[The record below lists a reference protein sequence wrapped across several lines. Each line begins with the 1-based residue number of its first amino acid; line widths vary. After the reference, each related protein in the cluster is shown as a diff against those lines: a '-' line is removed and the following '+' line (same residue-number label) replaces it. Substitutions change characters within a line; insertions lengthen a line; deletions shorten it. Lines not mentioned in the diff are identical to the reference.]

1 MKSFETGLARYE
13 ILVFGGGGGEY
24 LKNEVYR
31 CPSTLNGGNEN
42 SCCSI

>member
-1 MKSFETGLARYE
+1 MKSFETELAGYE
-13 ILVFGGGGGEY
+13 ILFFFFWKY

-31 CPSTLNGGNEN
+31 YPSTLNGGNGNEN